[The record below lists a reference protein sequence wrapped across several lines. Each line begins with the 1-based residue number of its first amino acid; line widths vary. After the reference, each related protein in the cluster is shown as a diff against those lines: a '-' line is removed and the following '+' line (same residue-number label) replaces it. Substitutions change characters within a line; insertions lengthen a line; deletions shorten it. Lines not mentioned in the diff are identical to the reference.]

1 MCQLPYGIDP
11 GLRAIPLAR
20 LMDLAKVIRSKNAGP
35 YGITFDIM
43 FDDPDLYDKVKRT
56 GIINR
61 ELFAQL
67 YHVDLQ
73 VVLFTTYDAAYA
85 FKGQSPPRVG
95 WLYRDTDEYGAQQH
109 ILLLTVEVSIAYGEA

>member
-1 MCQLPYGIDP
+1 
-11 GLRAIPLAR
+11 
-20 LMDLAKVIRSKNAGP
+20 MDLAKVIRNKNAGP
-35 YGITFDIM
+35 YEITFDIM

-73 VVLFTTYDAAYA
+73 VVSFTTYDAAYT
-85 FKGQSPPRVG
+85 FKGTIPRRVSASDTG
-95 WLYRDTDEYGAQQH
+95 DTDVYGAQQH
-109 ILLLTVEVSIAYGEA
+109 TPLLTVEVPSAYGKA